1 MSALAI
7 SIVVA
12 ISAFT
17 AGILGL
23 YLQKWLPERHTTDR
37 SRDMISSMVALVS
50 LVLALVLGTL
60 VSSSFGAFSTQESE
74 LETLATNALDFDL
87 ALTQYGPDGQPSR
100 DILRESLVSTHDLFW
115 GRHAADTMALGIAAA
130 LPGIEAMNHSLD
142 QLEPK
147 TPMQK
152 ALFSSAISYD
162 KAIEATRLKMSLQL
176 ASTVAPPL
184 LLIIGLWS
192 VLLFLGYGLL
202 SRVSAMTVA
211 VLGFGALS
219 VAGAIF
225 LIVELHRPY
234 SGLIHVP
241 PAALLEAIHTIAKK

>member
-12 ISAFT
+12 IFAFA

-37 SRDMISSMVALVS
+37 SRDMISSMVALIS

-60 VSSSFGAFSTQESE
+60 VSSSFSAFSTQESE
-74 LETLATNALDFDL
+74 LETLSTNAIELDMAL
-87 ALTQYGPDGQPSR
+87 AQYGPDGRAAR
-100 DILRESLVSTHDLFW
+100 DILRNILAQTHELFW
-115 GRHAADTMALGIAAA
+115 GKGGANDMGFGVSVA
-130 LPGIEAMNHSLD
+130 LPGIRAMNDSLNGLD
-142 QLEPK
+142 PK

-152 ALFSSAISYD
+152 ALFSSAVSYD

-176 ASTVAPPL
+176 ASTVAQPL
-184 LLIIGLWS
+184 LLIIGFWS

-202 SRVSAMTVA
+202 SRVNVMTVA

-234 SGLIHVP
+234 SGLVHVP
-241 PAALLEAIHTIAKK
+241 PAALVEAINTITRE